1 MNKDYFGEI
10 YNGFKKIVEFRDKKM
25 DKLKILNS
33 NEYLDI
39 LTNCINY
46 NKMSIFNDIENFVD
60 YEE

>member
-1 MNKDYFGEI
+1 
-10 YNGFKKIVEFRDKKM
+10 M